1 MELFVII
8 VNGFPLTIIT
18 KGSILDVPAALALHL
33 VIFKNFKAF
42 AKSVCFCSRLL
53 ETFCKNSTRQWKF
66 AYNFKN
72 SIYKEKY
79 EHSQAEQ

>member
-1 MELFVII
+1 MFPACSVSNMMFRGGSRAAATSKMELFVII

-33 VIFKNFKAF
+33 VIFENFKAF

-53 ETFCKNSTRQWKF
+53 ETFCKNSTRQ
-66 AYNFKN
+66 
-72 SIYKEKY
+72 
-79 EHSQAEQ
+79 